1 MRPKT
6 RFAGRSADFKR
17 LVMTELEEIKEKL
30 TPAAR
35 RVLDAAIEESKTR
48 QHYYLGVEHLFLA
61 FAKVEENF
69 FREVMEDLNLDV
81 YHVINFLNEH
91 LNVSRQYIGLGLK
104 VPPATRNVF
113 RLAREE
119 AQRWGRDELDAT
131 DLFIAIFQENHSLPA
146 KVFRSFGLDPDYVMR
161 RITVKVRSKEE
172 MEEELKKK
180 YELPP
185 NLKHFAVNLNKLAR
199 FDKLPVIIGRD
210 HEIEQVMEI
219 LCHVDRSNSVM
230 ITGEPGVGKTA
241 VVEGLARRIELD
253 PKRVPKRLR
262 DKQIVNLQMNSVV
275 AGTIFRGMFEDRIEK
290 IIKEIKERKNII
302 FFIDEAHTLIGA
314 GSAMGVP
321 SDAANIFKSTLSR
334 GEVQIIGATTL
345 SEYKEFIAEDEALA
359 RRFRLVQIQ
368 EPTVEETRKILYG
381 IRPRLERNYSVKITN
396 EAVDTALDMS
406 TRYMRS
412 LKMPDKVIGWL
423 DTSCVKVEINRP
435 SEPVKSDD
443 VIEVI
448 SQETRIPRDMI
459 FRDTVGRFKDMEKTI
474 AKRVVGQREAI
485 TALSK
490 RLRLNKGPL
499 KENFSRPDGVLL
511 FLGPTGVGKTELAKS
526 LADFLF
532 GDEKKMIRVDMSEY
546 KDSAVAVDKLIG
558 MPRGIVGSERGGL
571 LTNPVRENPYSVVL
585 LDEIEK
591 AHPFVLN
598 LFLQVFD
605 EGWLTDGR
613 GKRVY
618 FSDTVIIMTSNLGS
632 DVFKKYVKPL
642 GFMTD
647 ADVDARSYK
656 KDIMREIENSLS
668 PEFLNRIDDI
678 IVFTPLTRVEVR
690 ELTLMYVERIREHME
705 AYGKHMAVTDRAMD
719 LLVDKGYNQKYGARF
734 LKRHVDEKV
743 KVPITLKWKDGDFFK
758 IDAIDDEIL
767 VEVTH
772 AGELTLA

>member
-1 MRPKT
+1 
-6 RFAGRSADFKR
+6 
-17 LVMTELEEIKEKL
+17 MTELDEIKEKL

-35 RVLDAAIEESKTR
+35 RVLEVAIEEGKTR

-69 FREVMEDLNLDV
+69 FREVMEDLNLDI

-91 LNVSRQYIGLGLK
+91 LNVSRQYVGLGLK
-104 VPPATRNVF
+104 IPPATRNVF

-119 AQRWGRDELDAT
+119 AQRWGREELDST
-131 DLFIAIFQENHSLPA
+131 DIFIAIFQENHSLPA

-172 MEEELKKK
+172 MEEEIKKK

-199 FDKLPVIIGRD
+199 FDKLSMIIGRD
-210 HEIEQVMEI
+210 AEIEQVMEI

-230 ITGEPGVGKTA
+230 IIGEPGVGKTA
-241 VVEGLARRIELD
+241 VVEGLARKIELE
-253 PKRVPKRLR
+253 PRKVPKRLR

-290 IIKEIKERKNII
+290 IIKEIKEKKNII

-321 SDAANIFKSTLSR
+321 SDAANIFKSTLAR

-359 RRFRLVQIQ
+359 RRFRLVNIA
-368 EPTVEETRKILYG
+368 EPNVEETRKILYG
-381 IRPRLERNYSVKITN
+381 IRSRLEKNYSVTIAD
-396 EAVDTALDMS
+396 EAIETSLDMS
-406 TRYMRS
+406 QRYMRS

-423 DTSCVKVEINRP
+423 DTACVKVEINRP
-435 SEPVKSDD
+435 EEPVKPDD

-448 SQETRIPRDMI
+448 SQETKIPGDMI
-459 FRDTVGRFKDMEKTI
+459 FRDTTGRFKDMEKVLARRI
-474 AKRVVGQREAI
+474 IGQREAI
-485 TALSK
+485 NALSK

-499 KENFSRPDGVLL
+499 KENYSKPDGVLL
-511 FLGPTGVGKTELAKS
+511 FLGPTGVGKTELAKA
-526 LADFLF
+526 LAEFLF
-532 GDEKKMIRVDMSEY
+532 GEEKKMIRVDMSEY

-618 FSDTVIIMTSNLGS
+618 FSDTVVIMTSNLGS
-632 DVFKKYVKPL
+632 DEFKKYVKPL
-642 GFMTD
+642 GFL
-647 ADVDARSYK
+647 ADGQKTGELK
-656 KDIMREIENSLS
+656 KNILREVENSFS

-678 IVFTPLTRVEVR
+678 IVFSPLTRDEVKQ
-690 ELTLMYVERIREHME
+690 LTAMYLDRIREHME
-705 AYGKHMAVTDRAMD
+705 GYGKHMVSTERAVDA
-719 LLVDKGYNQKYGARF
+719 LVDKGYSQKYGARF

-743 KVPITLKWKDGDFFK
+743 KVPITLKWKEGDFFK
-758 IDAIDDEIL
+758 VDIADDEITI
-767 VEVTH
+767 EVTP
-772 AGELTLA
+772 ADEPAMI

>member
-1 MRPKT
+1 
-6 RFAGRSADFKR
+6 
-17 LVMTELEEIKEKL
+17 MTELEEIKEKL

-48 QHYYLGVEHLFLA
+48 QHFYLGVEHLFLS

-119 AQRWGRDELDAT
+119 AQRWGRDELDST

-210 HEIEQVMEI
+210 HEIDQVMEI

-230 ITGEPGVGKTA
+230 IVGEPGVGKTA

-290 IIKEIKERKNII
+290 IIKEIKEKKNII

-381 IRPRLERNYSVKITN
+381 IKPRLERNYSVKISN

-435 SEPVKSDD
+435 AEPVKSDD

-459 FRDTVGRFKDMEKTI
+459 FRDTVGRFKDMEKTL
-474 AKRVVGQREAI
+474 ARRVVGQREAI

-499 KENFSRPDGVLL
+499 KENFSKPDGVLL

-532 GDEKKMIRVDMSEY
+532 GDDKKMIRVDMSEY

-591 AHPFVLN
+591 AHPYVLN

-618 FSDTVIIMTSNLGS
+618 FSDTVIIMTSNLGA

-647 ADVDARSYK
+647 SDVDARSYK

-678 IVFTPLTRVEVR
+678 IVFTPLTRIEVR
-690 ELTLMYVERIREHME
+690 ELTLMYLDRIREHME
-705 AYGKHMAVTDRAMD
+705 AYGKHLEVTDRAME

-743 KVPITLKWKDGDFFK
+743 KVPVTLKWKDGDLFK
-758 IDAIDDEIL
+758 IDASDDEIL

-772 AGELTLA
+772 AGELTPA